1 MAYRPPADFIFSIYQ
16 AMKQLRI
23 IPFLLSLFIF
33 SFCSRP
39 HTVWLDELDL
49 ENVDQ
54 AAGIARAN
62 QSMWR
67 TPLVIAADTF
77 ARGVGTHAFGIIRI
91 QLDGNVQ
98 CFEAKVGIDDSAP
111 KHELEQ
117 SSVEFLV
124 IGDGNIMWRSG
135 VMRAGEKAKTINLS
149 LRGIKSLVLRT
160 DHAGDGIVGDRADW
174 VDAKFFCTGESPYT
188 VLRERETEYVQT
200 PKAPMSPLI
209 NAPYQYGVRPGHPVL
224 FTIPVSGERPV
235 CFNVDGL
242 PQGVFVDST
251 TGVMTGKTN
260 QKGTYKLKIT
270 ATNKYGSDCK
280 EFLLEVGER
289 IALTPPMGWN
299 SWNVFGADISDE
311 IIRKMADKMVEL
323 GLPDYGYAYIN
334 IDDGWQGERGGKYNA
349 IMPNEKFPD
358 MKGLVDYIHG
368 KGLKVGIYSSPWVE
382 TFAGFIGGSADTP
395 DGRVIDSSRR
405 TGKYSFA
412 ENDVK
417 QWAEWGFDYLK
428 YDWVTNDIENTAKMA
443 GLLRDS
449 GRDIVFSISNAAPF
463 DLASDWAELTNARRT
478 TGDIF
483 DSWCSMTTIGFL
495 QDKWQPYASP
505 GSWNDPDMLVVGKLG
520 WGDTIRTT
528 RLSPNEQY
536 THLSLWSILAAPL
549 LIGCDL
555 DLMDDFTLSL
565 LTNREVIA
573 VNQDAA
579 GIQGKRVY
587 KDDDRLLDVFA
598 KPLSDG
604 SYAVGLFNLG
614 EDEQNMSISWN
625 ALHLTGK
632 QFVRNLWK
640 QQDIGVFDSE
650 FSADV
655 PSHGVVYVKISPLHN
670 QFQK

>member
-1 MAYRPPADFIFSIYQ
+1 
-16 AMKQLRI
+16 MKHLHF
-23 IPFLLSLFIF
+23 IPFFLLLFIF

-39 HTVWLDELDL
+39 HTIWLDELDL
-49 ENVDQ
+49 RNIDQ

-62 QSMWR
+62 QSMWK
-67 TPLVIAADTF
+67 TPLVIASDTF
-77 ARGVGTHAFGIIRI
+77 ARGVGTHAFGLIRV
-91 QLDGNVQ
+91 QLDGNVEH
-98 CFEAKVGIDDSAP
+98 FEAEVGVDDSAP

-117 SSVEFLV
+117 SSVEFIV
-124 IGDGNIMWRSG
+124 IGDGNILWQSG
-135 VMRAGEKAKTINLS
+135 VMRAGDKAKAIDLP
-149 LRGIKSLVLRT
+149 LRGIKSLILRT

-174 VDAKFFCTGESPYT
+174 VNAKFFYTGEAPYT
-188 VLRERETEYVQT
+188 IQREREPEYIQT
-200 PKAPMSPLI
+200 PQAPMSPLI
-209 NAPYQYGVRPGHPVL
+209 NAPYRYGVCPGNPVL
-224 FTIPVSGERPV
+224 FTIPVSGERPMSFEV
-235 CFNVDGL
+235 KGL
-242 PQGVFVDST
+242 PQGLSVDAA
-251 TGVMTGKTN
+251 TGIITGKAKE
-260 QKGTYKLKIT
+260 KGSYKLEIVV
-270 ATNKYGSDCK
+270 TNKYGSDHK
-280 EFLLEVGER
+280 EFSLEVGDR

-299 SWNVFGADISDE
+299 SWNVFGENISDE

-323 GLPDYGYAYIN
+323 GLPNYGYAYIN

-358 MKGLVDYIHG
+358 MKGLVDYIHS

-395 DGRVIDSSRR
+395 DGKVINSSRR
-405 TGKYSFA
+405 TGKYSFV

-428 YDWVTNDIENTAKMA
+428 YDWVTNDVENTTAMVDQ
-443 GLLRDS
+443 LRKA

-463 DLASDWAELTNARRT
+463 DLADNWAKLTNARRT

-505 GSWNDPDMLVVGKLG
+505 GSWNDPDMLVVGKVG

-528 RLSPNEQY
+528 RLSPDEQY
-536 THLSLWSILAAPL
+536 THVSLWSLLAAPL

-555 DLMDDFTLSL
+555 NLMDDFTLNL

-573 VNQDAA
+573 VNQDIA

-587 KDDDRLLDVFA
+587 KDDKRMCDVYA

-614 EDEQNMSISWN
+614 ENEQPISIDWDI
-625 ALHLTGK
+625 LGLTGK
-632 QFVRNLWK
+632 QVVRNLWK
-640 QQDIGVFDSE
+640 QQEIGVFDTE
-650 FSADV
+650 FSAIV
-655 PSHGVVYVKISPLHN
+655 PSHGVMYVKISPLRN
-670 QFQK
+670 QNQGK

>member
-1 MAYRPPADFIFSIYQ
+1 
-16 AMKQLRI
+16 MKHLHLL
-23 IPFLLSLFIF
+23 PFFVLLLFIF
-33 SFCSRP
+33 SFCAAPR
-39 HTVWLDELDL
+39 TVWLDELNL
-49 ENVDQ
+49 ENIDQ

-77 ARGVGTHAFGIIRI
+77 ARGVGTHAFGLIRL
-91 QLDGNVQ
+91 QLDGDVER
-98 CFEAKVGIDDSAP
+98 FEAEVGVDDSAP

-117 SSVEFLV
+117 SSVEFIV
-124 IGDGNIMWRSG
+124 IGDGNILWQSG
-135 VMRAGEKAKTINLS
+135 VMRAGDKAKAIDLP
-149 LRGIKSLVLRT
+149 LRGIKSLILRT

-174 VDAKFFCTGESPYT
+174 VNAKFLYTGEAPYT
-188 VLRERETEYVQT
+188 IQRKREPEYIQT
-200 PKAPMSPLI
+200 PQAPMSPLI
-209 NAPYQYGVRPGHPVL
+209 NAPYRYGVCPGNPVL
-224 FTIPVSGERPV
+224 FTIPVSGERPMSFEV
-235 CFNVDGL
+235 KGL
-242 PQGVFVDST
+242 PQGLSVDAA
-251 TGVMTGKTN
+251 TGIITGKAKE
-260 QKGTYKLKIT
+260 KGSYKLEIVV
-270 ATNKYGSDCK
+270 TNKYGSDHK
-280 EFLLEVGER
+280 EFSLEVGDR

-299 SWNVFGADISDE
+299 SWNVFGENISDE

-358 MKGLVDYIHG
+358 MKGLVDYIHS

-395 DGRVIDSSRR
+395 DGKVINSSRR
-405 TGKYSFA
+405 TGKYSFV

-428 YDWVTNDIENTAKMA
+428 YDWVTNDVENTTAMVDQ
-443 GLLRDS
+443 LRKS

-463 DLASDWAELTNARRT
+463 DLADNWAKLTNARRT

-505 GSWNDPDMLVVGKLG
+505 GSWNDPDMLVVGKVG

-528 RLSPNEQY
+528 RLSPDEQY
-536 THLSLWSILAAPL
+536 THVSLWSLLAAPL

-555 DLMDDFTLSL
+555 NLMDDFTLNL

-573 VNQDAA
+573 VNQDIA
-579 GIQGKRVY
+579 GIQGKRIY
-587 KDDDRLLDVFA
+587 KDDNRMFDVFA

-614 EDEQNMSISWN
+614 EDEQSISIDWDM
-625 ALHLTGK
+625 LGVTGK
-632 QFVRNLWK
+632 QVVRNLWE
-640 QQDIGVFDSE
+640 QQDIGVFDAE
-650 FSADV
+650 FSSIV
-655 PSHGVVYVKISPLHN
+655 PSHGVMYVKISPLNN
-670 QFQK
+670 QKQEK